1 MADRRN
7 LEQNIN
13 DSKSSFDF
21 IISSIQLFYIRPHV
35 PVDIIRVFLF
45 SDLVEYLKAK
55 KDHSFYN
62 TVLLKKPHSHF
73 RNPNSLDIENNL
85 LRQHSQKLNM
95 LLSLV
100 KKKKTFALHH
110 FLKHKNCI
118 LEANVY
124 IFLYISVR
132 KFLFHR
138 RSKILFG
145 GGWVGGRLNNL
156 FKVDGCLGFVKCFK
170 FFLF

>member
-1 MADRRN
+1 MLATMADRRN

-35 PVDIIRVFLF
+35 PVDIITVFLF

-73 RNPNSLDIENNL
+73 TNPNSLDIENNL

-100 KKKKTFALHH
+100 KKKTICTAPF
-110 FLKHKNCI
+110 
-118 LEANVY
+118 LEAQELHSWSKC
-124 IFLYISVR
+124 LYISVYLR
-132 KFLFHR
+132 K
-138 RSKILFG
+138 KI
-145 GGWVGGRLNNL
+145 
-156 FKVDGCLGFVKCFK
+156 FVPQT
-170 FFLF
+170 